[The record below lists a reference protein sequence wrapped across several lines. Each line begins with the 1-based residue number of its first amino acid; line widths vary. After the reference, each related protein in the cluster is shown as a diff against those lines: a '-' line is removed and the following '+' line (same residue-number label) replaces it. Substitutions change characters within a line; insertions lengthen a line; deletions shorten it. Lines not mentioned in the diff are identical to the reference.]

1 MMQQSHANSHMNSSQ
16 SSSYSSNVN
25 RASSSS
31 TNAVGF
37 YGADESKNYARAGDE
52 QQLRREDVNGRE
64 LDMRPIPNEG
74 APPPNGHLPAPPLTP
89 GQVTYKTKPT
99 YSPRK

>member
-1 MMQQSHANSHMNSSQ
+1 MMQQSHANSYMNSSQ

-37 YGADESKNYARAGDE
+37 YGADESRNYARAGDE

-74 APPPNGHLPAPPLTP
+74 APPPNGHLPAPPLVP
-89 GQVTYKTKPT
+89 SQVTYKGRDQRTFKD
-99 YSPRK
+99 